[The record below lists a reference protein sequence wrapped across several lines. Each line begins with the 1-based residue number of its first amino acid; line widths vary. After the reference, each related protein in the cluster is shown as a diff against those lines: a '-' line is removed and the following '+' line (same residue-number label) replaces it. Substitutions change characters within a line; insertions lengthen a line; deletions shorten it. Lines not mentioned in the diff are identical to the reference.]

1 MVPSVKTLSTPDR
14 RGAVADVVIE
24 IVATRGLEAVSVREV
39 AAGLNVSIGAIQ
51 HHFSTKAEM
60 MVFAFERVVARTR
73 RRVTDRPLAGD
84 AATDIASA
92 LRQLLPLDARRRID
106 ATVTLAFASLAAT
119 NPALQRIQ
127 ADLLTTIRG
136 ELAARLGPHS
146 DTRAAVLLA
155 VVDGLALHDISAP
168 GSLSPSVITGALDLA
183 IDAALR
189 PDNG

>member
-1 MVPSVKTLSTPDR
+1 MVHSVKTLSTPDR

-60 MVFAFERVVARTR
+60 MVFAFGASSHARAD
-73 RRVTDRPLAGD
+73 VSPIDRSQATPPLTSPRPFANSSRS
-84 AATDIASA
+84 TT
-92 LRQLLPLDARRRID
+92 RRRID

-119 NPALQRIQ
+119 NPTLQRIQ

-136 ELAARLGPHS
+136 ELATRLGPHS